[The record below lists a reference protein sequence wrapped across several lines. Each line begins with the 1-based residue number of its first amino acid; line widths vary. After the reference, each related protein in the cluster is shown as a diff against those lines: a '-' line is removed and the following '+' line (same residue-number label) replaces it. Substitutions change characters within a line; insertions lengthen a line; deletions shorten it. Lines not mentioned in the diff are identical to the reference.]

1 MQYMV
6 SVQNL
11 KTDQLLNF
19 LFKNPTKFLS
29 RFSPMAKNKTLVTPS
44 TVKKSSDVAST
55 SKKLSGVA
63 SPAKKPS
70 GVTSPVKKPLEAVA
84 STSSE
89 EEEEDEPSSDS
100 ESGSESES
108 DTEAEPMTLAAAAPS
123 SSNEKRQS
131 EGKPE
136 EERAKTETET
146 GKKPLLF
153 QRLWTDEDEIVFLQ
167 GMIKFAKDTGKN
179 VSEDMNGFFEKL
191 KDSISFE
198 VKTDQ
203 FVNKIRSMKR
213 KYIEN
218 KKTTTEHDKKCYELA
233 EIIWVSDGDA
243 TALVKPKKK
252 KLKVDEESDWFERSF
267 VDGAFKEL
275 GPGVDEETWKKNWSL
290 VPVKKRKRIEE
301 KVKSMQADELK
312 TTWQKIDVVHEMR
325 SLMAKYV

>member
-1 MQYMV
+1 
-6 SVQNL
+6 
-11 KTDQLLNF
+11 
-19 LFKNPTKFLS
+19 
-29 RFSPMAKNKTLVTPS
+29 MAKNKTLVTPS
-44 TVKKSSDVAST
+44 TAKKSSDVAYT
-55 SKKLSGVA
+55 SKKPSRVA

-70 GVTSPVKKPLEAVA
+70 GVTSPVKKPLEVVA

-89 EEEEDEPSSDS
+89 EEEEDESSSDS
-100 ESGSESES
+100 ESGSES
-108 DTEAEPMTLAAAAPS
+108 DAAAPS
-123 SSNEKRQS
+123 SSNTKRQS
-131 EGKPE
+131 EGEPE
-136 EERAKTETET
+136 EKRAKTETET

-191 KDSISFE
+191 KDSFSFE
-198 VKTDQ
+198 
-203 FVNKIRSMKR
+203 SM
-213 KYIEN
+213 I
-218 KKTTTEHDKKCYELA
+218 
-233 EIIWVSDGDA
+233 SDGDA

>member
-1 MQYMV
+1 
-6 SVQNL
+6 
-11 KTDQLLNF
+11 
-19 LFKNPTKFLS
+19 
-29 RFSPMAKNKTLVTPS
+29 MAKNKTLVTPS

-100 ESGSESES
+100 ESGSERE
-108 DTEAEPMTLAAAAPS
+108 
-123 SSNEKRQS
+123 
-131 EGKPE
+131 PE
-136 EERAKTETET
+136 EKRAKTETET

-267 VDGAFKEL
+267 VDGAFKEF